1 MFKNKKRSGALI
13 QNRKKPKR
21 NIEQSSEIS
30 LWLENYDELFSGFD
44 PRPYSHRALSSDF
57 LSETKKASIDKDEKI
72 DLELLIPSNKRN
84 KTKEEIIRK
93 RLRDHFNRHLNLLK
107 TEINHMVWKGFS
119 LAISTDMAKKIHNYV
134 TKISAPGVI
143 FLGVFVALVELPCTG
158 GPYLAVITLLSQN
171 FDLFAFGLLALYNVI
186 FVLPLII
193 ILIMVN
199 SGTKI
204 HTIKKWKQK
213 NRSYMRLLTGLLLI
227 VLGWLLMLIAN
238 GTINLG

>member
-119 LAISTDMAKKIHNYV
+119 LAITGVVLMFIATLILFNYGDNTLFLSFLIILLEPAGWFLFWEGLDIILFESKKIKPDLEYYKKMAKCNIN
-134 TKISAPGVI
+134 
-143 FLGVFVALVELPCTG
+143 FV
-158 GPYLAVITLLSQN
+158 
-171 FDLFAFGLLALYNVI
+171 
-186 FVLPLII
+186 
-193 ILIMVN
+193 
-199 SGTKI
+199 
-204 HTIKKWKQK
+204 
-213 NRSYMRLLTGLLLI
+213 SY
-227 VLGWLLMLIAN
+227 
-238 GTINLG
+238 